1 MATGPTRETS
11 AQCDCVNTHHSSAYS
26 DTAYS
31 EEPVRASTEGE
42 SLVWKDE
49 HQSTTSCSG
58 EPQRPALRPERFC
71 SCFSRVRYYVLRAG
85 ERG

>member
-49 HQSTTSCSG
+49 HQSNGGHGYGTGRERTCMHDPAAL
-58 EPQRPALRPERFC
+58 EPRMGAD
-71 SCFSRVRYYVLRAG
+71 
-85 ERG
+85 

>member
-31 EEPVRASTEGE
+31 EEPVLASTECE
-42 SLVWKDE
+42 SLVWTRT
-49 HQSTTSCSG
+49 STKA
-58 EPQRPALRPERFC
+58 RHH
-71 SCFSRVRYYVLRAG
+71 VAG
-85 ERG
+85 SPKGPR